1 MKEIDNPTALWKS
14 FGAPLMDTKGKIQM
28 ANEQYAK
35 IFNLMWVRLKA
46 QVWLKP
52 Q

>member
-28 ANEQYAK
+28 ANKQYAK
-35 IFNLMWVRLKA
+35 IFNLM
-46 QVWLKP
+46 
-52 Q
+52 